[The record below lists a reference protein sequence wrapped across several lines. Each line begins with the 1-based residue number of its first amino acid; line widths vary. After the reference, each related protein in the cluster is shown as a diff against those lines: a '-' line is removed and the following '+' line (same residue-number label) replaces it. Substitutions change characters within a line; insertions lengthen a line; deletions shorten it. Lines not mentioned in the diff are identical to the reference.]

1 MLGTNIHYLKVH
13 EMTVREN
20 KTRIIRLE
28 DDVQDIDSRL
38 SDLEVKHIDLMARL
52 DIILNGVKLI
62 TALVAASLGFDLG
75 LEGGVI

>member
-1 MLGTNIHYLKVH
+1 MEKNSDSDMVIL
-13 EMTVREN
+13 MTVGEN

-28 DDVQDIDSRL
+28 DDVQDIDNRL

-62 TALVAASLGFDLG
+62 AALVAASLGFDVG
-75 LEGGVI
+75 IEGGVI